1 MYLLPPHVPRLFS
14 TSASTAPFPF
24 HSADVP
30 RSRGDP
36 IRTCINTYTQIDP
49 KHPAHMRARTH
60 AHTHKRTHTC
70 TSLTSHGSPAES
82 HADNRSTVR
91 SRCTFTNTIH
101 PAAAAIRH
109 MYAHRPV
116 ERHHHCIVLYP
127 RSLLVGLDEHGANQT
142 SVNVRV
148 FARNQPCV

>member
-1 MYLLPPHVPRLFS
+1 MHVL
-14 TSASTAPFPF
+14 
-24 HSADVP
+24 
-30 RSRGDP
+30 G
-36 IRTCINTYTQIDP
+36 
-49 KHPAHMRARTH
+49 H
-60 AHTHKRTHTC
+60 AVI
-70 TSLTSHGSPAES
+70 AES
-82 HADNRSTVR
+82 QADNRSTVR